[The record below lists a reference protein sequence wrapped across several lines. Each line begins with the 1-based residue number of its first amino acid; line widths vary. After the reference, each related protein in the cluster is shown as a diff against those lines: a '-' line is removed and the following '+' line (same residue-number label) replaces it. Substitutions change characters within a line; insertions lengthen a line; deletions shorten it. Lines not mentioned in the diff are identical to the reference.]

1 MIGKQNR
8 DTLCFCYIYEDS
20 AVSDFVYK
28 KTKLR
33 GGGEGSVQKHTGAYR
48 RGRVMECE
56 YIRSLT
62 IFSSVNFFSLGSMQ
76 ILQTLEVKIYTN
88 RFQDLYHS
96 CIRLQVFIFLYQS
109 NSGL

>member
-33 GGGEGSVQKHTGAYR
+33 GGGEGSVQKHTGAHR
-48 RGRVMECE
+48 RGRVTECE

-62 IFSSVNFFSLGSMQ
+62 IFLLLIFFR
-76 ILQTLEVKIYTN
+76 LEVC
-88 RFQDLYHS
+88 RFYKHLE
-96 CIRLQVFIFLYQS
+96 
-109 NSGL
+109 